1 MAKPSKS
8 TKEKKPAIKTARRRR
23 SATKANPAT
32 GSTTKNSLRIANT
45 QPVSVNPP
53 KAITKTSLT
62 VAAGAAPEVQT
73 IIYIHGI
80 GNKPLASVLKC
91 QWDSALFNVQLG
103 DRSRM
108 AYWVN
113 RDYYPVPSDETCAGG
128 DLVQVDD
135 DEATTRAIMAQAAG
149 RPTNE
154 QEAIENEITALTED
168 KARQE
173 WLRLLANK
181 MVAKALADE
190 ETIKK
195 RIRETTGRGVPRY
208 YRCLSF
214 SGV

>member
-1 MAKPSKS
+1 MA
-8 TKEKKPAIKTARRRR
+8 
-23 SATKANPAT
+23 
-32 GSTTKNSLRIANT
+32 
-45 QPVSVNPP
+45 
-53 KAITKTSLT
+53 KTSLT

-80 GNKPLASVLKC
+80 GNKPLASILKC

-113 RDYYPVPSDETCAGG
+113 RDYYPVPADETCAGG

-135 DEATTRAIMAQAAG
+135 DEVTTRAIMAQAAG
-149 RPTNE
+149 RPINE

-168 KARQE
+168 KARQD
-173 WLRLLANK
+173 WLRSLANK

-195 RIRETTGRGVPRY
+195 RISESTGVSAKVLPLPGFLRRLITQKLTRAFLRDVNDFFFHPTDSR
-208 YRCLSF
+208 RCNKVWWTASTLAVAHSW
-214 SGV
+214 